1 MSAYDPKRTS
11 ASRSEA
17 FSAGFA
23 REERITEDLELARF
37 LLAASAFERID
48 RLSDLDVDETAI
60 FQHFLPGCARQTTG
74 NSCGP

>member
-1 MSAYDPKRTS
+1 MPGLLISFVLSHRP
-11 ASRSEA
+11 EV

-23 REERITEDLELARF
+23 RQERITEDLELARF
-37 LLAASAFERID
+37 LLAAGAFEGVD
-48 RLSDLDVDETAI
+48 RLSDLDVDEAAI